1 MGYKSKSSAFELV
14 TSQHSTCS
22 YFPLLDFDCCWFLN
36 LFGIFMWL
44 HFRVS
49 VFGGCGLLRF
59 GSSFG
64 VVHSRVL
71 KIKVFFIKILLIL
84 PFLSKFLI
92 VVGF

>member
-1 MGYKSKSSAFELV
+1 MGYESKSSDFELV

-36 LFGIFMWL
+36 LFGIITWL

-49 VFGGCGLLRF
+49 DFGGCGLLRF

-64 VVHSRVL
+64 VVHSWVL
-71 KIKVFFIKILLIL
+71 NIKV
-84 PFLSKFLI
+84 FLSKFCL
-92 VVGF
+92 FFSFFPRF